1 LQSAPDVVRTV
12 LCVEARGGVLH
23 VFLPPIATFDAF
35 EHLISVI
42 EQTSE
47 ALRMPVRIEGYP
59 PPWDPRVEHFSVT
72 PDPGVIEVN
81 VKPSASFQE
90 LHDGTLLLYELAREC
105 RLCADKF
112 LIDGR
117 HTGTGGGHH
126 FVLGGPTA
134 PDSPLLRRPDLLR
147 SLVGYFQDHPSLSY
161 LFSGLF
167 IGPTSQ
173 APRVDEARHDNLH
186 ELEVAFGQI
195 PQGASPTPWL
205 VDRVFRNL
213 LTDLTGNTHRAEF
226 CIDKLYSPDGPM
238 GRMGLLELRG
248 IEMAPHPRM
257 AIATQVLIRALV
269 ARFWNT
275 PYQPHLQRWG
285 TQLHD
290 RFMLP
295 HFIEQDFHDVLDE
308 TAHAGF
314 ALDREWFAPHLEFR
328 FPQIG
333 EIAYDGVDIELRHAL
348 EPWNVL
354 GEHAAAGGTARA
366 VDSSLE
372 RVQVRVRGAVE
383 GRHVIAC
390 NGRRVPLHPTGRQG
404 EAVAGVRFHLGRSC
418 DRGLYL
424 PRDAPGGPQLR
435 HPPHQRARG
444 GVQAPVTL
452 RAHWAHHRADAGA
465 PRAAAPGLPFHLG
478 SASTLR
484 PSHRPHVRIS
494 IPGPGSVASTAVAG
508 HGALRAR
515 WVHGRAREPRSGP
528 ALRRAGHCPG

>member
-1 LQSAPDVVRTV
+1 
-12 LCVEARGGVLH
+12 
-23 VFLPPIATFDAF
+23 
-35 EHLISVI
+35 
-42 EQTSE
+42 
-47 ALRMPVRIEGYP
+47 
-59 PPWDPRVEHFSVT
+59 
-72 PDPGVIEVN
+72 
-81 VKPSASFQE
+81 
-90 LHDGTLLLYELAREC
+90 
-105 RLCADKF
+105 
-112 LIDGR
+112 
-117 HTGTGGGHH
+117 
-126 FVLGGPTA
+126 
-134 PDSPLLRRPDLLR
+134 
-147 SLVGYFQDHPSLSY
+147 
-161 LFSGLF
+161 
-167 IGPTSQ
+167 
-173 APRVDEARHDNLH
+173 
-186 ELEVAFGQI
+186 VAFGQI

-404 EAVAGVRFHLGRSC
+404 EAVAGVRFRAWQPPHCLHPTIGVHSPLVFDVVDTWAGRAIGGCTYHVMHPAGRSY
-418 DRGLYL
+418 DI
-424 PRDAPGGPQLR
+424 
-435 HPPHQRARG
+435 
-444 GVQAPVTL
+444 
-452 RAHWAHHRADAGA
+452 
-465 PRAAAPGLPFHLG
+465 
-478 SASTLR
+478 R
-484 PSHRPHVRIS
+484 PIN
-494 IPGPGSVASTAVAG
+494 
-508 HGALRAR
+508 
-515 WVHGRAREPRSGP
+515 AREAESRRLSRFEHIGHTIGP
-528 ALRRAGHCPG
+528 MQVRPEPLHLDFPFTLDLRQP